1 MRKRWQDS
9 SGMGNAG
16 HVGCMRGS
24 AGKHCGVPSWSLSSA
39 VSSESV
45 SPSPATHACSSSYR
59 LGPDR
64 STWPGARWPS
74 RRFVGRGREGVH
86 RTLLPAPAQIVITI
100 CTQVCQEAPAPSG
113 SVPRSLLLEAAGWLH
128 RVEIETV
135 TLYSPCRRC
144 RRSALP
150 VKLSLAATAGT
161 RVGVHYYLIAQRG
174 LVVVDVVS
182 FFQFGCRESELARI
196 TLEWAWQIIASRRSP
211 MQEMQRLPEG
221 PVEVKRIPCRQLH
234 WTFVT
239 RMLQEVVNCVVKLI
253 FGGSSSGLG
262 NFSVT
267 VGQNLNHRVIVGT
280 ELNCNLKVQQVRLMA
295 RGGFNTVERPPACH
309 EDVKVAWRWKV
320 SLLWR
325 ISHATRSN
333 EQNQSA
339 FRNFFVYLRY
349 PPSVK

>member
-1 MRKRWQDS
+1 MRKRRQDS

-45 SPSPATHACSSSYR
+45 SPSPATHACSTSYR

-150 VKLSLAATAGT
+150 VKLSLAATDGA
-161 RVGVHYYLIAQRG
+161 RVGVHYYLIA
-174 LVVVDVVS
+174 
-182 FFQFGCRESELARI
+182 
-196 TLEWAWQIIASRRSP
+196 
-211 MQEMQRLPEG
+211 
-221 PVEVKRIPCRQLH
+221 
-234 WTFVT
+234 
-239 RMLQEVVNCVVKLI
+239 
-253 FGGSSSGLG
+253 
-262 NFSVT
+262 
-267 VGQNLNHRVIVGT
+267 
-280 ELNCNLKVQQVRLMA
+280 
-295 RGGFNTVERPPACH
+295 
-309 EDVKVAWRWKV
+309 
-320 SLLWR
+320 
-325 ISHATRSN
+325 
-333 EQNQSA
+333 
-339 FRNFFVYLRY
+339 
-349 PPSVK
+349 